1 MHPQKKR
8 RIEKVA
14 DEQQQVEQMG
24 PSMQELVGQQVD
36 PQRKMKI
43 KEAADEQ
50 QQVEQMRP

>member
-8 RIEKVA
+8 RIKKVA

-24 PSMQELVGQQVD
+24 PSKQKLVGQQVD

-43 KEAADEQ
+43 DEAADEQ
-50 QQVEQMRP
+50 QQVEQMGP